1 LASVN
6 FSALGMASAVDAA
19 SKSPAEHGPAR
30 VLVLE
35 SDPGTRSAIADA
47 LESKGHRVQFAGS
60 AADALQAHAASGFD
74 LMLTDLALDD
84 KDSLSLLEQLH
95 NTHPHLPILIVTS
108 INDLDVALCAL
119 RSGAAD
125 YLLKPIIREDLQEA
139 VERALNRL
147 HAVKESHLH
156 RENLEQEVR
165 SRTAMLQKAMEEL
178 EHSYDVTLE
187 ALGDALDMKD
197 SETEGHSK
205 RVTAYTVTLARAI
218 GLSPA
223 QIKMIARGAFLHD
236 IGKMAIPDQILRKP
250 GKLAANEQV
259 AMREHCTLGY
269 QMLRKIPFLAESA
282 EIVYAHQERYDGCGY
297 PRGLRGEEIPIGAR
311 IFSVADTL
319 DAITSDRSYR
329 KGASF
334 DEARAEILRCA
345 ETQFDPRIVEVF
357 LTIPSELWHEL
368 RSEIMGREMR
378 FSTFELANALEA
390 ELLGISGGRLGNE
403 KID

>member
-1 LASVN
+1 MASVN
-6 FSALGMASAVDAA
+6 FSALGMASAADTA
-19 SKSPAEHGPAR
+19 SKSAAEYEPAR

-35 SDPGTRSAIADA
+35 NDPGTRSAIADA
-47 LESKGHRVQFAGS
+47 LESKGHRVQFACN
-60 AADALQAHAASGFD
+60 AADALQAQAASCFD
-74 LMLTDLALDD
+74 LMLTDLALED
-84 KDSLSLLEQLH
+84 KRSLSLLEQLH
-95 NTHPHLPILIVTS
+95 NAHPHLPILIVTS

-125 YLLKPIIREDLQEA
+125 YLLKPVIREDLQEA

-282 EIVYAHQERYDGCGY
+282 EIVYAHQERYDGSGY

-334 DEARAEILRCA
+334 EEARAEILRCMK
-345 ETQFDPRIVEVF
+345 TQFDPRIVEVF
-357 LTIPSELWHEL
+357 LTIPNELWHEL

-390 ELLGISGGRLGNE
+390 ELLGISSRRTENE
-403 KID
+403 KAD